1 MSAFANAT
9 FSSSQADLFTPEEIR
24 TLMRGEFDRAQRYR
38 FPIVC
43 MMVGVDRIESLSDL
57 YGYDSKRDILNSVS
71 DLLKGV
77 TRASDFLGWKLL
89 QQIADKSMLSSVVS
103 EFNLFQY
110 AAGAHLP

>member
-77 TRASDFLGWKLL
+77 TRASDFLG
-89 QQIADKSMLSSVVS
+89 
-103 EFNLFQY
+103 
-110 AAGAHLP
+110 